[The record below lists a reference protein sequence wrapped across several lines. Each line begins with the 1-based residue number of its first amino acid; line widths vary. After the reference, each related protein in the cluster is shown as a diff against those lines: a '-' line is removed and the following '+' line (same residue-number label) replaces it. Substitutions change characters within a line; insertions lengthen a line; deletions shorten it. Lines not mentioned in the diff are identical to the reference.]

1 MGQKECLRPWGKQ
14 QRNRRKRRAR
24 RPAGRLEQ
32 APRREHR
39 PAPAGAPSSSWETRP
54 TGPSRPAASP
64 AGQAGVWACACTSLH
79 VCTSRACEHVCARS
93 CSPSPGRRAG
103 SPQDPGRHGSQ
114 GGPGPHSARHG
125 VRARPTF
132 AGGPQPRLPTHHAP
146 AWIRRLLGT
155 RRIQVLLF
163 ENVWDFFF
171 FHEYYRSAVHNAK
184 PTDMQG
190 RLSMRARGVHLC
202 ARTWVCVHLRACS
215 WVCVC
220 VKEHERMY
228 TCKCIC
234 ALSECVY
241 GGVRTCMCV
250 HRYER
255 VCVYCVYGVRISM
268 CMRACEQVRA
278 VCAHA
283 HAHGDL

>member
-79 VCTSRACEHVCARS
+79 VCTSRACEHVCTRS
-93 CSPSPGRRAG
+93 CSPSPAAAQVRPRTPA
-103 SPQDPGRHGSQ
+103 DTE
-114 GGPGPHSARHG
+114 AREA
-125 VRARPTF
+125 RARTRPGMGS
-132 AGGPQPRLPTHHAP
+132 AHGPRLRVGHSRACPHTTHPRGFGDCSAHGESKFCFLKTSG
-146 AWIRRLLGT
+146 I
-155 RRIQVLLF
+155 
-163 ENVWDFFF
+163 FF

-215 WVCVC
+215 WVCV
-220 VKEHERMY
+220 
-228 TCKCIC
+228 
-234 ALSECVY
+234 
-241 GGVRTCMCV
+241 
-250 HRYER
+250 
-255 VCVYCVYGVRISM
+255 
-268 CMRACEQVRA
+268 
-278 VCAHA
+278 
-283 HAHGDL
+283 

>member
-79 VCTSRACEHVCARS
+79 MRTSHACEHVCTRS
-93 CSPSPGRRAG
+93 CSPSPGSRAG

-114 GGPGPHSARHG
+114 GGPSPHAARHG

-132 AGGPQPRLPTHHAP
+132 VGGPQPRLPTHHAP

-171 FHEYYRSAVHNAK
+171 FMNTIDLQS
-184 PTDMQG
+184 T
-190 RLSMRARGVHLC
+190 MRNPRTCRADCLC
-202 ARTWVCVHLRACS
+202 EHVVCICVHALGFACIC
-215 WVCVC
+215 VHVRGCVC
-220 VKEHERMY
+220 V
-228 TCKCIC
+228 
-234 ALSECVY
+234 
-241 GGVRTCMCV
+241 
-250 HRYER
+250 
-255 VCVYCVYGVRISM
+255 
-268 CMRACEQVRA
+268 
-278 VCAHA
+278 
-283 HAHGDL
+283 